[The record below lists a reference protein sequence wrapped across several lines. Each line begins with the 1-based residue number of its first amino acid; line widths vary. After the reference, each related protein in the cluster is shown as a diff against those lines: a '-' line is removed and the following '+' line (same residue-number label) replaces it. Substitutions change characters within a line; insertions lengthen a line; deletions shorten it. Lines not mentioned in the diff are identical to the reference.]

1 MSNKPA
7 KTSKKPAKISKKPE
21 KISKKPEK
29 KKQKDWPVVVYIWA
43 FGLGFLSYLVAEAV
57 FRTSQPHP
65 IHWLSG
71 LVGGIVGIGI
81 GWLWFRW
88 RGDVF

>member
-1 MSNKPA
+1 M
-7 KTSKKPAKISKKPE
+7 SKKKLKSKQIQNQE
-21 KISKKPEK
+21 
-29 KKQKDWPVVVYIWA
+29 WPVVVYMWT
-43 FGLGFLSYLVAEAV
+43 FGFALLGYLVIGEAV
-57 FRTSQPHP
+57 FESKPHP

-71 LVGGIVGIGI
+71 LVAGVVGIGI

>member
-1 MSNKPA
+1 M
-7 KTSKKPAKISKKPE
+7 SKKRSDQKTEEE
-21 KISKKPEK
+21 KE
-29 KKQKDWPVVVYIWA
+29 WPVVVYLWA
-43 FGLGFLSYLVAEAV
+43 IGLGLAGYLFVGEMV
-57 FRTSQPHP
+57 FEIKPHP

-71 LVGGIVGIGI
+71 VIGGIVGIGL

>member
-1 MSNKPA
+1 MSRQIAKPR
-7 KTSKKPAKISKKPE
+7 KESDQRERKEWPA
-21 KISKKPEK
+21 
-29 KKQKDWPVVVYIWA
+29 VVFMWA
-43 FGLGFLSYLVAEAV
+43 FGLGLLSFFVAEAG
-57 FRTSQPHP
+57 FRTTEPHP

>member
-1 MSNKPA
+1 M
-7 KTSKKPAKISKKPE
+7 SKKRSNQKIKEE
-21 KISKKPEK
+21 KE
-29 KKQKDWPVVVYIWA
+29 WPVVVYLWA
-43 FGLGFLSYLVAEAV
+43 IGLGLASYLVVGEMAFEIK
-57 FRTSQPHP
+57 PHP

-71 LVGGIVGIGI
+71 VIGAIVGIGL